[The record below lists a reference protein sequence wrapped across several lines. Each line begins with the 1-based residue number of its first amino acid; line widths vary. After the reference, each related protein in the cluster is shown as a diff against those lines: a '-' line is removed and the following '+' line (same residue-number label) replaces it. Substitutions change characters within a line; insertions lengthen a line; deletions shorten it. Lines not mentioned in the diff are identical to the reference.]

1 MPDSLLQ
8 PQHDKRALVLLVDD
22 EPANLQVLV
31 EALRQQYRIKIARD
45 GGTALALTL
54 DMARRGA
61 APDLIVL
68 DVLMPGMDGFTVC
81 RELKNNPLTRHL
93 PVVFVTLVADSSTE
107 LEQMQFEAVDY
118 IVKPVN
124 PAALRLRLA
133 NLVQL
138 KRLRDQITDMAT
150 HDTLTSLANG
160 RRLDAFMADEWRRA
174 QRSGGPLALL
184 RIDIDHFR
192 HYNEQ
197 YNTLNGDAA
206 LKRVADV
213 IGTHQR
219 RPGDLAA
226 RLAGDG
232 FALLLAGTDTVGALA
247 VAESVRR
254 GVENLLIL
262 HADSGEGQAEPGPG
276 VLTASVGAA
285 VLRGPAQLAE
295 LQFQAEAQLLR
306 AKQSGR
312 NRVAS
317 LPVP

>member
-1 MPDSLLQ
+1 MPDTPSSDAR
-8 PQHDKRALVLLVDD
+8 PLVLLVDD

-31 EALRQQYRIKIARD
+31 EALRHQYRIKIARD
-45 GGTALALTL
+45 GSSALALTL

-61 APDLIVL
+61 PPDLVVL
-68 DVLMPGMDGFTVC
+68 DVLMPGLDGFAVC
-81 RELKNNPLTRHL
+81 REIKNNPLTRSL
-93 PVVFVTLVADSSTE
+93 PVVFVTLVADSSAE
-107 LEQMQFEAVDY
+107 LEKMQFEAVDY

-124 PAALRLRLA
+124 PAALRMRLA

-138 KRLRDQITDMAT
+138 KRLRDQLSDIAT
-150 HDTLTSLANG
+150 HDPLTGLANA

-184 RIDIDHFR
+184 RVDVDHFR
-192 HYNEQ
+192 HFNEQ
-197 YNTLNGDAA
+197 YNSLNGDAA
-206 LKRVADV
+206 LKRIAAV

-232 FALLLAGTDTVGALA
+232 FALVLAGTDAVGALA

-254 GVENLLIL
+254 GVEGLVIL
-262 HADSGEGQAEPGPG
+262 HADSSEGDDQPGSG
-276 VLTASVGAA
+276 VLTVSVGAA
-285 VLRGPAQLAE
+285 VLRTDAQLAE

-306 AKQSGR
+306 AKQAGR
-312 NRVAS
+312 NRIAS